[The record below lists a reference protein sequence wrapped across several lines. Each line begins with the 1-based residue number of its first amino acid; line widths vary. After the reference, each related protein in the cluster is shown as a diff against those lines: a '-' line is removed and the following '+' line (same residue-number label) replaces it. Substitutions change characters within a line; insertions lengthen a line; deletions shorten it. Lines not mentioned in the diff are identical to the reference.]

1 MEDAA
6 AYDAMFRQEC
16 WLKMQPETDQTTN
29 EENYSNYTESFEK
42 ILADI
47 EISEYN
53 QI

>member
-6 AYDAMFRQEC
+6 AYYVMFRQEC
-16 WLKMQPETDQTTN
+16 WLKMQPETDKTTN

-47 EISEYN
+47 VIFEYS
-53 QI
+53 